1 MTVEVPA
8 GGRGRLLGSVRARLL
23 RPLAGLTGVVALLLA
38 GVFFSAQRDRDARE
52 SAAVAARVQA
62 ARSSFEERIA
72 TVRGMSKLVGHT
84 PAVAEGVDAHDLRT
98 MLDVVE
104 PVVRFASL
112 GLVSIYAPDGVVLAR
127 GDAPAVFGKPDDLAP
142 WIRSLGGAQEAVAVL
157 DSSARLVLV
166 AATPLGT
173 VNYRH
178 AAWAVAGLSLDAA
191 FLHDLKTSSGVDL
204 VVTVGGRDVLSTRPA
219 QGLSRARVPL
229 AEAVGVQ
236 AGFQLW
242 TLGDDGVERTQS
254 WWRFVLW
261 AGLLLLVSALALL
274 LAAFDVNLSV
284 TRPLRL
290 ITSAMTRLAAGD
302 RSVEIPLQDRQDE
315 IGALGRAADVFKR
328 AMSAAAEQESS
339 RRAEQEEA
347 ARKLDAAN
355 RALEQN
361 LAELRRTQ
369 EQLILAD
376 RRTTLGTL
384 SAGLAHE
391 INNPLAFILSNLQF
405 VKLSL
410 GDAAKGPLAPDALKD
425 LTEAVDEAT
434 QGAQRV
440 RQIVRSLK
448 TVSRGDEGDRRTLVD
463 VEAVCTA
470 ALDMAWSELKHRAKL
485 VRETQAVPKV
495 MANEV
500 RLTQVM
506 LNLLIN
512 AAQAIDEKV
521 AKAAPGPKDRRQGR
535 DDNEIRVRT
544 STDAFGRA
552 RIEISDTG
560 TGIPPE
566 LRGRLFDPFFT
577 TKPVGQGTGLGLST
591 CQGVVHSLG
600 GTIEVDSTPGVGATF
615 IVTLPAA
622 PAEPRKEIPSSAGLQ
637 TGRPKPRLLIIDDEP
652 LVRAGLERL
661 LSSTMQVETAVGGQE
676 ALDRLAA
683 GHRYDVVLCDL
694 MMPGVTGEE
703 FARAVEARHPELQRG
718 LYFLTGG
725 AVTPGAQAF
734 ADKHAER
741 VFEKPLDTER
751 FRVEVERLGSG

>member
-1 MTVEVPA
+1 MTFGHPSSA
-8 GGRGRLLGSVRARLL
+8 TASPQRSPQGPLQRSVRSRLL
-23 RPLAGLTGVVALLLA
+23 RPLAGLAGVVALLLA
-38 GVFFSAQRDRDARE
+38 GVYLSAQRDRETRDKAI
-52 SAAVAARVQA
+52 VAARVQA
-62 ARSSFEERIA
+62 ARSSFEERVA
-72 TVRGMSKLVGHT
+72 TVRGMSRLVGHM
-84 PAVAEGVDAHDLRT
+84 PAVAEGVGAHDLHAI
-98 MLDVVE
+98 LDAVE
-104 PVVRFASL
+104 PVARFASL
-112 GLVSIYAPDGVVLAR
+112 GLMSIYSPEGVVLAR
-127 GDAPAVFGKPDDLAP
+127 GDAPAVFGRPDDLAP
-142 WIRSLGGAQEAVAVL
+142 WVRSLGNAAEGAAVL
-157 DSSARLVLV
+157 KAGGRLLLL

-173 VNYRH
+173 VNRQH
-178 AAWAVAGLSLDAA
+178 AAWAVAGLVIDAG
-191 FLHDLKTSSGVDL
+191 FLGDLKTSSGVDL
-204 VVTVGGRDVLSTRPA
+204 LVTVWGRDSLSTRTA
-219 QGLSRARVPL
+219 QGLSRAPVPL
-229 AEAVGVQ
+229 SGAVGVQ
-236 AGFQLW
+236 TGVELW
-242 TLGDDGVERTQS
+242 ALSDDGVERTMS
-254 WWRFVLW
+254 WWRFALW
-261 AGLLLLVSALALL
+261 ASLLLLVSATALL

-284 TRPLRL
+284 TRPLQQ

-302 RSVEIPLQDRQDE
+302 RSVEIPLQDRLDE

-328 AMSAAAEQESS
+328 AMSAAAERESS

-347 ARKLDAAN
+347 ARKLDEAN

-405 VKLSL
+405 VKLSI
-410 GDAAKGPLAPDALKD
+410 GDAAKRPLEPGALKD

-463 VEAVCTA
+463 VDAVCTA

-485 VRETQAVPKV
+485 VRDSQPVPKV

-512 AAQAIDEKV
+512 AAQAIDEKASKAV
-521 AKAAPGPKDRRQGR
+521 AEGRDKDKRYGR

-560 TGIPPE
+560 PGIPTE
-566 LRGRLFDPFFT
+566 LRERLFDPFFT

-600 GTIEVDSTPGVGATF
+600 GTIEVDSTPGEGATF
-615 IVTLPAA
+615 IVTLPSA
-622 PAEPRKEIPSSAGLQ
+622 PAERRKMAPAAPGGKP
-637 TGRPKPRLLIIDDEP
+637 GRAKPRLLVIDDEP
-652 LVRAGLERL
+652 MVRAGLERL
-661 LSSTMQVETAVGGQE
+661 LSSTMQVETAGGGQE
-676 ALDRLAA
+676 ALDRLAE
-683 GHRYDVVLCDL
+683 GRRYDVVLCDL
-694 MMPGVTGEE
+694 MMPW
-703 FARAVEARHPELQRG
+703 
-718 LYFLTGG
+718 
-725 AVTPGAQAF
+725 
-734 ADKHAER
+734 
-741 VFEKPLDTER
+741 
-751 FRVEVERLGSG
+751 